1 MSKRTEQV
9 SSELLYLISSIIEKD
24 VEFPGCF
31 ITITNVSMTPDLKTA
46 NISFTVIPDTH
57 EENALKILRRN
68 AKSIQE
74 SLKSKIRFYTIPQL
88 RFFIDNGDKK
98 RRDVYEAL
106 EQIQDELKN

>member
-9 SSELLYLISSIIEKD
+9 SSELLYLVSSIIERD

-31 ITITNVSMTPDLKTA
+31 ITITNVSMTPDLKIA

-57 EENALKILRRN
+57 ESSALKILRRN

-74 SLKSKIRFYTIPQL
+74 SLRSKIRFYTIPQL
-88 RFFIDNGDKK
+88 RFFVDGGDK
-98 RRDVYEAL
+98 RRRSVYEAL
-106 EQIQDELKN
+106 DQIQNELKD